1 MCTGERSGACVTRA
15 ESQDAASFCASEFPN
30 LVRGLSLYV
39 GDVHTAEELAQEA
52 LLRACQHWG
61 RVSELESPG
70 GWVWRVAVNL
80 ANSGFRRRQAE
91 RRATNRLAHAPVH
104 GDDSDTAVS
113 LVLRS
118 AIRELPDRQRL
129 AVVLR
134 FVMDLSIEQTAER
147 MAVSS
152 DAVRS
157 LTKRAT
163 ATLRGR
169 LSTQS
174 DVVTEVHDG

>member
-1 MCTGERSGACVTRA
+1 MTTSG
-15 ESQDAASFCASEFPN
+15 SQDAVSFCASEFPN

-39 GDVHTAEELAQEA
+39 GNVHTAEELAQEA
-52 LLRACQHWG
+52 LLRACQHWA

-91 RRATNRLAHAPVH
+91 RRAVNRLVHPPAH
-104 GDDSDTAVS
+104 GDDHDVMEV
-113 LVLRS
+113 LVLRD
-118 AIRELPDRQRL
+118 AIRELPERQWL
-129 AVVLR
+129 AVVMR
-134 FVMDLSIEQTAER
+134 FVLDLSIEQTAER
-147 MAVSS
+147 MGVSS

-163 ATLRGR
+163 ATLRER
-169 LSTQS
+169 LSTAV
-174 DVVTEVHDG
+174 DVSTEVHDG